1 MARGSGEMPFLDHL
15 EELRKRI
22 LWSLLAIV
30 IGFAIG
36 LWLVNRFDLVGVI
49 KAPIAPLLP
58 GGQLMVT
65 SPTEPLMITLKLGVI
80 TGLVLASPVILW
92 QLWAFLSPALY
103 EREKKTLVP
112 ALFAGLLL
120 FLTGAALSFLV
131 VVPQALRV
139 LLGFQKGAF
148 TTMITFENYFSFVM
162 QLVLALGLSFELP
175 LLMIILAALGIL
187 RVPMLNRLR
196 PYAIVGSFVLGAVLS
211 PGTDILSMFMLTV
224 PLLLLYEVGV
234 IGVWAVQRRRD
245 RAARASATAVVLLL
259 ILGAAGRGEAQQP
272 LRPPIPPLPGQARQP
287 GDTTRPAQG
296 RQLDTASARRLGLP
310 SAPKRPFPAADSII
324 QQLLEL
330 KGYSVTRYQADTA
343 TVEPTSRKVELRGNA
358 TTERSGG
365 VLEARTIRYQEG
377 ECLIEAMGEPH
388 FFQGTQVLIGTA
400 ARFNTCTERGV
411 VREALTTFPEG
422 GANWFVRGN
431 LAVDS
436 SRSRL
441 YGGHAELTSCSLPI
455 PHYHFATSEVKWVSQ
470 SVIVARPAVL
480 YVRDVPILWVPFL
493 FQDTKTG
500 RRSGILIPQF
510 GFNDIVRNQR
520 GYNRQISNLGYYWA
534 PNDYLD
540 AQIQM
545 DWFSRRYLAFSLT
558 AGYRIRDR
566 FLSGSASYT
575 EHHESG
581 GSVSRS
587 IDWRHMQQF
596 NVTTSLNLD
605 IHYATNSSV
614 IARNSIDPLVTTQQ
628 ISSNGALVKR
638 FPWGQ
643 FTAGLT
649 RRQNITDGSG
659 EMTLPTVALTP
670 KPLDFGTSVTWSPS
684 LNFNNRYTFK
694 TPLPALLVPGGSAGG
709 VDSVPQTAGSRNSS
723 LSIQTP
729 LRLGTFNL
737 PLSLDLVD
745 ADSTGRFATT
755 VRIPDPNSTNPAD
768 SITVT
773 QYRNGGFG
781 SSFNWNTSLSLPIL
795 FRSTW
800 KLQPTVGISN
810 ATTGPFA
817 IRNALTGGRF
827 VHQGLRPRFG
837 LSIAPTFFGFF
848 PGIGGIARI
857 RHSISPIVSWSY
869 SPESKVSEEYARAVA
884 GPGRPITLSSPA
896 TQSLSV
902 QLSQNFEGKGRQAP
916 DDTLGTN
923 VRKFRILSI
932 NTSAIT
938 YDFEQAKQEGRTG
951 WATQTLNNVLASDLI
966 PGFTLNVAHDLWDGP
981 VGTKGTRFSPFLQ
994 SVSTAFSITE
1004 NTLRSIGAV
1013 FGLARRPAGAPSQP
1027 PGLQP
1032 PLGLGGV
1039 PEPGSIRR
1047 NTLMQ
1052 PNQSLT
1058 RGGQAFNANITL
1070 NISRTRPN
1078 DALGVAGTTNS
1089 SIGLN
1094 TRFSPT
1100 RFWGV
1105 GWSTQYNT
1113 AQHTFESQQIQLTR
1127 DLHEWRA
1134 SFNFVRSPNG
1144 NFAFYF
1150 AIFLTD
1156 LPDINYKYNQTTIRR
1171 EP

>member
-1 MARGSGEMPFLDHL
+1 MPFLDHL

-22 LWSLLAIV
+22 LWSLVAVIV
-30 IGFAIG
+30 GFAIG

-49 KAPIAPLLP
+49 KGPIAPLLP
-58 GGQLMVT
+58 SGQLMVT
-65 SPTEPLMITLKLGVI
+65 SPTEPLMITLKLGFI

-112 ALFAGLLL
+112 ALFVGLLL
-120 FLTGAALSFLV
+120 FLSGGVLAFIF

-139 LLGFQKGAF
+139 LLGFQQGSFA
-148 TTMITFENYFSFVM
+148 TMITFENYFSFVI

-187 RVPMLNRLR
+187 RVPILNKIR

-211 PGTDILSMFMLTV
+211 PGTDVLSMFMLTI
-224 PLLLLYEVGV
+224 PLLFLYEIGV
-234 IGVWAVQRRRD
+234 VGVWAVQRRRD
-245 RAARASATAVVLLL
+245 RAARAGAGAAMILLL
-259 ILGAAGRGEAQQP
+259 CCLPGRSEAQQP
-272 LRPPIPPLPGQARQP
+272 VLPIQQQP
-287 GDTTRPAQG
+287 GDTTRPPV

-310 SAPKRPFPAADSII
+310 SAPRRQFPTPDSII
-324 QQLLEL
+324 QQLLDL
-330 KGYSVTRYQADTA
+330 RGYAVTRYQADTA
-343 TVEPTSRKVELRGNA
+343 TVENTDRRVELHGNA
-358 TTERSGG
+358 STERSGA
-365 VLEARTIRYQEG
+365 VLEAKTIRYQEG
-377 ECLIEAMGEPH
+377 QCLIEALGEPH
-388 FFQGTQVLIGTA
+388 FFQGTQVLIGTE
-400 ARFNTCTERGV
+400 ARFDTCIERGV
-411 VREALTTFPEG
+411 VREALTTFPEQ

-441 YGGHAELTSCSLPI
+441 YGSHAEMTSCDLPI
-455 PHYHFATSEVKWVSQ
+455 PHYHFQTGEIKWVSQ

-520 GYNRQISNLGYYWA
+520 GYNRQVSNIGYYWA
-534 PNDYLD
+534 PNDYMD
-540 AQIQM
+540 AEFQM
-545 DWFSRRYLAFSLT
+545 DWFSRRYLAFSTTL
-558 AGYRIRDR
+558 GYKIRNR
-566 FLSGSASYT
+566 FLGGSASYT

-581 GSVSRS
+581 GSVARS

-605 IHYATNSSV
+605 MHYSTNSSV

-628 ISSNGALVKR
+628 ISSNGAFVKR

-643 FTAGLT
+643 FTTGLT
-649 RRQNITDGSG
+649 RRENITDGSG
-659 EMTLPTVALTP
+659 EMTLPTVTLTP
-670 KPLDFGTSVTWSPS
+670 KPLDFGRSVTWSPS

-694 TPLPALLVPGGSAGG
+694 TQLPVLLVPGGAFGA
-709 VDSVPQTAGSRNSS
+709 VDSVAQTGSTRNSA
-723 LSIQTP
+723 LSVQTP
-729 LRLGTFNL
+729 IRIGSFNL
-737 PLSLDLVD
+737 PLSFDVSD
-745 ADSTGRFATT
+745 ADSTGRISGTF
-755 VRIPDPNSTNPAD
+755 RIPDPNSTNPAD

-781 SSFNWNTSLSLPIL
+781 STFNWNTSLALPIL

-800 KLQPTVGISN
+800 KLQPTLGISN

-817 IRNALTGGRF
+817 VRNALTDGRF
-827 VHQGLRPRFG
+827 VHQGIRPRFG
-837 LSIAPTFFGFF
+837 LSIAPTFFAFF
-848 PGIGGIARI
+848 PGIGGITRI
-857 RHSISPIVSWSY
+857 RHSISPIISWNY
-869 SPESKVSEEYARAVA
+869 SPEATVSEEYARAVA
-884 GPGRPITLSSPA
+884 GPGRPFTLSSPA
-896 TQSLSV
+896 TQSVSL
-902 QLSQNFEGKGRQAP
+902 QLSQNIEGKGRPAP
-916 DDTLGTN
+916 GDTAGTN

-932 NTSAIT
+932 NTSGIT
-938 YDFEQAKQEGRTG
+938 YDFEQAKQEGHTG
-951 WATQTLNNVLASDLI
+951 WATQTLNNVLASDLV
-966 PGFTLNVAHDLWDGP
+966 PGFTLNVTHDLWDGP
-981 VGTKGTRFSPFLQ
+981 AGVKGTRFSPFLQ

-1013 FGLARRPAGAPSQP
+1013 FGLAHRPTAPQQP
-1027 PGLQP
+1027 VGFDQ
-1032 PLGLGGV
+1032 PLGLGGI
-1039 PEPGSIRR
+1039 PGPGSIRH

-1058 RGGQAFNANITL
+1058 RGGQSFTANVTL
-1070 NISRTRPN
+1070 NISRTRAN
-1078 DALGVAGTTNS
+1078 EALGVEGTTNS

-1105 GWSTQYNT
+1105 AWSTQYNT
-1113 AQHTFESQQIQLTR
+1113 AQHQFESQQIQLTR

-1156 LPDINYKYNQTTIRR
+1156 LPDLNYKYNQTTIQR

>member
-1 MARGSGEMPFLDHL
+1 MPFLDHL

-22 LWSLLAIV
+22 LWSLVSVIV
-30 IGFAIG
+30 GFAIG

-49 KAPIAPLLP
+49 KGPIAPLLP

-65 SPTEPLMITLKLGVI
+65 SPTEPLMITLKLGFI

-103 EREKKTLVP
+103 AKEKKTLVP
-112 ALFAGLLL
+112 SLFVGMLL
-120 FLTGAALSFLV
+120 FLSGGVLAFIF

-139 LLGFQKGAF
+139 LLGFQQGSFA
-148 TTMITFENYFSFVM
+148 TMITFENYFSFVI

-175 LLMIILAALGIL
+175 LLMVILAALGIL
-187 RVPMLNRLR
+187 RVPMLNKVR
-196 PYAIVGSFVLGAVLS
+196 PYAIVGSFVAGAVLS
-211 PGTDILSMFMLTV
+211 PGTDVLSMFMLTI
-224 PLLLLYEVGV
+224 PLLFLYEIGV

-245 RAARASATAVVLLL
+245 RAARAGASAVG
-259 ILGAAGRGEAQQP
+259 ILFLCILAGRTEAQQP
-272 LRPPIPPLPGQARQP
+272 VRVTPLQQQ
-287 GDTTRPAQG
+287 GDTTRPPI

-310 SAPKRPFPAADSII
+310 SAPRRQFPTPDSII
-324 QQLLEL
+324 QQLLDL
-330 KGYSVTRYQADTA
+330 RGYAVTRYQADTA
-343 TVEPTSRKVELRGNA
+343 TVENTDRRVSLYGNA
-358 TTERSGG
+358 STERSGAT
-365 VLEARTIRYQEG
+365 LEAKTIRYQEG
-377 ECLIEAMGEPH
+377 ECLVEALGEPH
-388 FFQGTQVLIGTA
+388 FFQGTQVLIGTE

-411 VREALTTFPEG
+411 VREALTTFPEQ

-441 YGGHAELTSCSLPI
+441 YGGDAEMTSCDLPI
-455 PHYHFATSEVKWVSQ
+455 PHYHFRTGEVKWISQ

-540 AQIQM
+540 AQFQM
-545 DWFSRRYLAFSLT
+545 DWFSRRYLAFSVS
-558 AGYRIRDR
+558 AGYRIRNR
-566 FLSGSASYT
+566 FLGGSASYT

-581 GSVSRS
+581 GSVARS
-587 IDWRHMQQF
+587 IDWRHQQQF

-605 IHYATNSSV
+605 MHYSTNSSV

-628 ISSNGALVKR
+628 ISSNGAFVKR

-643 FTAGLT
+643 FTTGLT
-649 RRQNITDGSG
+649 RRENITDGSG
-659 EMTLPTVALTP
+659 EMTLPTVTLTP
-670 KPLDFGTSVTWSPS
+670 KPLDFGQSVTWSPS

-694 TPLPALLVPGGSAGG
+694 TPLPVLLVPGGSFGK
-709 VDSVPQTAGSRNSS
+709 VDSVAQTGSTRNSS
-723 LSIQTP
+723 LAVQTP
-729 LRLGTFNL
+729 IRIGSFNL
-737 PLSLDLVD
+737 PLSFDVTD
-745 ADSTGRFATT
+745 ADSTGRISGTF
-755 VRIPDPNSTNPAD
+755 RIPDPNSTDPAD

-781 SSFNWNTSLSLPIL
+781 SALNWNTALSLPIL

-800 KLQPTVGISN
+800 KLQPTLGISN
-810 ATTGPFA
+810 ATSGPFA
-817 IRNALTGGRF
+817 VRNALTGGRF
-827 VHQGLRPRFG
+827 VHQGIRPRFG
-837 LSIAPTFFGFF
+837 LSIAPTFFGFY

-857 RHSISPIVSWSY
+857 RHSVSPIISWNY
-869 SPESKVSEEYARAVA
+869 SPQATVSEEYARAVV
-884 GPGRPITLSSPA
+884 GPGRPLALSSPA
-896 TQSLSV
+896 TQSVSI
-902 QLSQNFEGKGRQAP
+902 QLSQNFEGKGKQAP
-916 DDTLGTN
+916 DDTAGTN

-932 NTSAIT
+932 NTSAFS

-951 WATQTLNNVLASDLI
+951 WTTQTLNNVLASDLV

-981 VGTKGTRFSPFLQ
+981 VGVKGTRFSPFLQ

-1013 FGLARRPAGAPSQP
+1013 FGLAQRPTTQQQP
-1027 PGLQP
+1027 NGFEQ
-1032 PLGLGGV
+1032 PLGLGGI
-1039 PEPGSIRR
+1039 PGPGSIRH

-1052 PNQSLT
+1052 PNQSLA
-1058 RGGQAFNANITL
+1058 RGGQGFNANVTL
-1070 NISRTRPN
+1070 NIARTRAN
-1078 DALGVAGTTNS
+1078 EALGVEGTTNS

-1105 GWSTQYNT
+1105 AWSTQYNT
-1113 AQHTFESQQIQLTR
+1113 AQHQFESQQIQLTR

-1156 LPDINYKYNQTTIRR
+1156 LPDLNYKYNQTTIR
-1171 EP
+1171 PVP